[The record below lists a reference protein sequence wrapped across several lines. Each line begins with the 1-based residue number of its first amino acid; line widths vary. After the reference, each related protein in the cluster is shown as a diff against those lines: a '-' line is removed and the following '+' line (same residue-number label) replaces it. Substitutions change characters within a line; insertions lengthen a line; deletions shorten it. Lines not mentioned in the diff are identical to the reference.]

1 MENKDYTVFIISNNR
16 PNKVYTN
23 TMLTKYNY
31 TGTSYIVLDDEDKS
45 IGEYIEKFGENR
57 IQVFNKKEIADK
69 TDEGNNFDNRRS
81 TTHARNACFDI
92 AKNLGYKYF
101 LVLDDDY
108 TVFRYRY
115 IDKYITKGY
124 VKNLNNLFTKTFQ
137 YYKENKFLSIAFAQ
151 GGDFI
156 GGDSCGLLKN
166 YLFNSRKCMNSFF
179 CSTER
184 RFWFLGQLNED
195 VNTYITYGNKGE
207 LFMTIPFVGL
217 EQKATQLTAGGMTDA
232 YMKYG
237 TYIKS
242 FTTVMMQPSSVFVAM
257 MGFTK
262 NRLHHRVIQRK
273 TTPMIISEK
282 YCKK

>member
-16 PNKVYTN
+16 PNKVYTDI
-23 TMLTKYNY
+23 MLKKYNY

-45 IGEYIEKFGENR
+45 VDQYITKFGVDR
-57 IQVFNKKEIADK
+57 IKIFNKKEIADK
-69 TDEGNNFDNRRS
+69 TDEGNNFDNRRT

-92 AKNLGYKYF
+92 AEQLGYKYF

-124 VKNLNNLFTKTFQ
+124 VNNLNNLFLQTFKF
-137 YYKENKFLSIAFAQ
+137 YKNNKFISIAFAQ

-156 GGDSCGLLKN
+156 GGESCGLLKN
-166 YLFNSRKCMNSFF
+166 YIYNGRKCMNSFF

-195 VNTYITYGNKGE
+195 VNTYVTYGNKGG
-207 LFMTIPFVGL
+207 LFLTIPFVGL
-217 EQKATQLTAGGMTDA
+217 EQKATQLTTGGMTDA
-232 YMKYG
+232 YLKYG
-237 TYIKS
+237 TYVKS

-262 NRLHHRVIQRK
+262 NRLHHRVIQRN
-273 TTPMIISEK
+273 TVPMIVKEI
-282 YCKK
+282 YKK

>member
-16 PNKVYTN
+16 PNKVYTDI
-23 TMLTKYNY
+23 MLKKYNY

-45 IGEYIEKFGENR
+45 VNEYIKNFGADR
-57 IQVFNKKEIADK
+57 IKIFNKKEIADK
-69 TDEGNNFDNRRS
+69 TDEGNNFDNRRT

-92 AKNLGYKYF
+92 AEQLGYKYF

-115 IDKYITKGY
+115 IDKYVTKGY
-124 VKNLNNLFTKTFQ
+124 VNNLDNLFLQTFKF
-137 YYKENKFLSIAFAQ
+137 YKNNNFISIAFAQ

-156 GGDSCGLLKN
+156 GGESCGLLKN
-166 YLFNSRKCMNSFF
+166 YIYNGRKCMNSFF
-179 CSTER
+179 CSTDR

-195 VNTYITYGNKGE
+195 VNTYVTYGNKGG
-207 LFMTIPFVGL
+207 LFLTIPFVGL
-217 EQKATQLTAGGMTDA
+217 EQKATQLTNGGMTDA
-232 YMKYG
+232 YLKYG
-237 TYIKS
+237 TYVKS

-262 NRLHHRVIQRK
+262 NRLHHRVIQRN
-273 TTPMIISEK
+273 TVPMIVKEM
-282 YCKK
+282 YKK